1 MFVDTFI
8 YRPKI
13 NRKCV
18 GVNDTADKA
27 QAAWRRPIGLP
38 SRPHAAHAAQ
48 HWQRPSRPAA
58 PARTW
63 GAEARAN
70 GFYSHLH
77 APTTHLYTPPSWPP
91 PPVERTCAR
100 SSSRALRA
108 SPALRPVLPGTRRRK
123 RRRGPFGPEVDHSSC
138 ACAFGKEV
146 MTGKSLRARGCP
158 GRSAPAPVASQHG
171 LSKPTCSPSGRNL
184 RAH

>member
-1 MFVDTFI
+1 M
-8 YRPKI
+8 
-13 NRKCV
+13 KCV
-18 GVNDTADKA
+18 GVSHCGHGTG
-27 QAAWRRPIGLP
+27 RPEAPQRPPTGLQP
-38 SRPHAAHAAQ
+38 RPTPRTWLARP
-48 HWQRPSRPAA
+48 RPSRAAA
-58 PARTW
+58 PAHTW